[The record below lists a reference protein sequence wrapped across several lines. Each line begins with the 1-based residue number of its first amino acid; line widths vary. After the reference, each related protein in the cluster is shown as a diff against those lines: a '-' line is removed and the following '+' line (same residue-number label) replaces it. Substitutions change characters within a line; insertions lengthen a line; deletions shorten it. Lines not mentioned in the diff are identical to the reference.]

1 MEGTKMVGFGDL
13 ELLTLQQYWWIVVSL
28 IGGLFVFIMF
38 VQGGQTLINK
48 LSTNETEKTMLVNA
62 IGRKW
67 ELGFTTLVL
76 FGGALFAAFPLF
88 YATSFGGAY
97 WVWLAIL
104 FCFIIQ
110 AVSYEYRT
118 KPDNFLGQKTY
129 EAFLYING
137 TLGVFLLGTA
147 ISTFFSGSEFRID
160 SNFFSHWQNDLR
172 GLEALFNPF
181 NYLLG
186 LALIFLTKI
195 SGALYFISSID
206 HQGIRDRA
214 VASIKVNMIFFLIFF
229 LSFLGW
235 IFTKEGFAVD
245 ADGIVFMQKY
255 KYLFNFLD
263 MPLLLGMFLAGV
275 LMVIVAVFVAITF
288 RKTCCIKTGG
298 VGIVLTVTA
307 LLTSVGLNGTAYYP
321 STYDLQSSLTIMNSS
336 GSHYTL
342 MAMGYA
348 SLMVPF
354 VLAYIAYAW
363 YSMDKVKITKEE
375 IEAPDAHN
383 Y

>member
-1 MEGTKMVGFGDL
+1 MGFGDL
-13 ELLTLQQYWWIVVSL
+13 ELVTLQQYWWIIISL
-28 IGGLFVFIMF
+28 LGGLFVFIMF
-38 VQGGQTLINK
+38 VQGGQTLIDK
-48 LSTNETEKTMLVNA
+48 LSDSEIEKTMLINA

-88 YATSFGGAY
+88 YSTSFGGAY

-129 EAFLYING
+129 ELFLKING
-137 TLGVFLLGTA
+137 SLGVFLLGVA
-147 ISTFFSGSEFRID
+147 ISTFFSGSEFVID
-160 SNFFSHWQNDLR
+160 SNRFVDWQNDLR
-172 GLEALFNPF
+172 GLEALLNPA

-186 LALIFLTKI
+186 FALLFLAKI
-195 SGALYFISSID
+195 SGALYYISSID
-206 HQGIRDRA
+206 HQPIRDKA
-214 VASIKVNMIFFLIFF
+214 VESIKVNMIFFLVTF
-229 LSFLGW
+229 LSFVTW
-235 IFTKEGFAVD
+235 ILLKDGFAIDSMGV
-245 ADGIVFMQKY
+245 VYMQEY
-255 KYLFNFLD
+255 KYLYNFYD
-263 MPLLLGMFLAGV
+263 MPIVSVMFVVGV
-275 LMVIVAVFVAITF
+275 FMVIGAVYMAVEH
-288 RKTCCIKTGG
+288 KKSCCIKSGG
-298 VGIVLTVTA
+298 VGIVLTVMA
-307 LLTSVGLNGTAYYP
+307 ILLNVGFNNTAYYP
-321 STYDLQSSLTIMNSS
+321 SVSDLQSSLSIANSS

-342 MAMGYA
+342 MAMSYA

>member
-1 MEGTKMVGFGDL
+1 MFENLT
-13 ELLTLQQYWWIVVSL
+13 LLQLQQYWWFIIAL
-28 IGGLFVFIMF
+28 LGGLFVFMMF
-38 VQGGQTLINK
+38 VQGGQMLLGR
-48 LSTNETEKTMLVNA
+48 LSQTQTQKTMLVNS

-97 WVWLAIL
+97 WVWMAIL

-110 AVSYEYRT
+110 AVSYEYRS

-129 EAFLYING
+129 DAFLYING
-137 TLGVFLLGTA
+137 SLGVFLLGVA
-147 ISTFFSGSEFRID
+147 IATFFSGSEFMID
-160 SNFFSHWQNDLR
+160 DRNFSFWQNDLR

-181 NYLLG
+181 NSLLG
-186 LALIFLTKI
+186 FALVFLARIL
-195 SGALYFISSID
+195 GALYFINNISDATIYKNA
-206 HQGIRDRA
+206 IK
-214 VASIKVNMIFFLIFF
+214 SIKRDMPLFLIFF
-229 LSFLGW
+229 LGFLAW
-235 IFTKEGFAVD
+235 IFTKEGFAVS
-245 ADGIVFMQKY
+245 AEGEVFMQQY
-255 KYLFNFLD
+255 KYFMNFIQ
-263 MPLLLGMFLAGV
+263 MPIVFGIFLLGV
-275 LMVIVAVFVAITF
+275 LMVVIAVAVTVWF

-298 VGIVLTVTA
+298 LGVVLTVTA
-307 LLTSVGLNGTAYYP
+307 LLVSVGFNNTAYYP

-342 MAMGYA
+342 TAMSYV

-354 VLAYIAYAW
+354 VIAYIAYAW
-363 YSMDKVKITKEE
+363 YQMDRVKITKEE
-375 IEAPDAHN
+375 IESPDAHN

>member
-1 MEGTKMVGFGDL
+1 MGFGTL
-13 ELLTLQQYWWIVVSL
+13 ELLTLQQYWWIIISL
-28 IGGLFVFIMF
+28 LGGLFVFIMF
-38 VQGGQTLINK
+38 VQGGQTLMDK
-48 LSTNETEKTMLVNA
+48 LSDNEIEKTMLINS

-118 KPDNFLGQKTY
+118 KPNNFLGQKTY
-129 EAFLYING
+129 EIFLKING
-137 TLGVFLLGTA
+137 NIGTFLLGVA
-147 ISTFFSGSEFRID
+147 ISTFFSGSEFIID
-160 SNFFSHWQNDLR
+160 SNNFVDWQNPLR
-172 GLEALFNPF
+172 GLEALLNPY

-186 LALIFLTKI
+186 FALVFLAKI
-195 SGALYFISSID
+195 SGALYFINNID
-206 HQGIRDRA
+206 YEQIRQKA
-214 VASIKVNMIFFLIFF
+214 VKSIKINMIFFLIFF
-229 LSFLGW
+229 LSFMTW
-235 IFTKEGFAVD
+235 ILIKDGYAVAKDGFVS
-245 ADGIVFMQKY
+245 IERF
-255 KYLFNFLD
+255 KYLQNFID
-263 MPLLLGMFLAGV
+263 MPIVLAMFLIGV
-275 LMVIVAVFVAITF
+275 AMVIIAVFVTITF
-288 RKTCCIKTGG
+288 KKTCCIKTGG
-298 VGIVLTVTA
+298 IGIVLTVMA
-307 LLTSVGLNGTAYYP
+307 ILLNVGLNNTSYYP
-321 STYDLQSSLTIMNSS
+321 STVDLQSSLTIVNSS

-342 MAMGYA
+342 MTMAYV

-354 VLAYIAYAW
+354 VLAYITYAW

-375 IEAPDAHN
+375 IESPDSHN

>member
-1 MEGTKMVGFGDL
+1 MFETL
-13 ELLTLQQYWWIVVSL
+13 SLLQLQQYWWIIISL
-28 IGGLFVFIMF
+28 LGGLFVFMMF
-38 VQGGQTLINK
+38 VQGGQTLLNS
-48 LSTNETEKTMLVNA
+48 LSTNETEKTMLVNS

-88 YATSFGGAY
+88 YSTSFGGAY
-97 WVWLAIL
+97 WVWMAIL
-104 FCFIIQ
+104 FCFIVQ

-118 KPDNFLGQKTY
+118 KPNNFLGQKTY

-137 TLGVFLLGTA
+137 NLGVFLLGVA
-147 ISTFFSGSEFRID
+147 ISTFFSGSEFSID
-160 SNFFSHWQNDLR
+160 YRNFSYWQNNLR
-172 GLEALFNPF
+172 GLEALLNPS

-186 LALIFLTKI
+186 FALVFLAKI
-195 SGALYFISSID
+195 LGALYFINNID
-206 HQGIRDRA
+206 HKGIRIRA
-214 VASIKVNMIFFLIFF
+214 VRSIKFNMVIFLMFF
-229 LSFLGW
+229 LSFLTW
-235 IFTKEGFAVD
+235 VLTKNGFAID
-245 ADGIVFMQKY
+245 EDGFVYMQSF

-263 MPLLLGMFLAGV
+263 MPIVLVIFGLGV
-275 LMVIVAVFVAITF
+275 LMVILAVFVTIHF
-288 RKTCCIKTGG
+288 EKTCCIKTGG
-298 VGIVLTVTA
+298 LGVVLTVTA
-307 LLTSVGLNGTAYYP
+307 LLLNVGLNNTAYYP
-321 STYDLQSSLTIMNSS
+321 STYHMQSSLTIMNSS

-342 MAMGYA
+342 SVMGYV

-363 YSMDKVKITKEE
+363 YSMNKTQLTKEE

>member
-1 MEGTKMVGFGDL
+1 MGFGNL
-13 ELLTLQQYWWIVVSL
+13 ELLTLQQYWWIIIAL
-28 IGGLFVFIMF
+28 LGGLFVFIMF
-38 VQGGQTLINK
+38 VQGGQTLIDT
-48 LSTNETEKTMLVNA
+48 LSENETEKTMLINS

-97 WVWLAIL
+97 WVWIAIL

-118 KPDNFLGQKTY
+118 KPNNFLGKKTY
-129 EAFLYING
+129 EIFLKING
-137 TLGVFLLGTA
+137 NLGTFLLGVA
-147 ISTFFSGSEFRID
+147 ISTFFSGSEFLLTD
-160 SNFFSHWQNDLR
+160 NNFVDWQNDLR
-172 GLEALFNPF
+172 GLEALLNPY

-186 LALIFLTKI
+186 FSLVFLAKI
-195 SGALYFISSID
+195 SGALYFMSSID
-206 HQGIRDRA
+206 HEPIFNKA
-214 VASIKVNMIFFLIFF
+214 IESIKYNMILFLVFFLGFIA
-229 LSFLGW
+229 W
-235 IFTKEGFAVD
+235 ILLKDGYAVD
-245 ADGIVFMQKY
+245 MAGVVTIQEY
-255 KYLFNFLD
+255 KYFLNFIE
-263 MPLLLGMFLAGV
+263 MPIVLGMFLLGV
-275 LMVIVAVFVAITF
+275 VMVIFAVFSAIVF
-288 RKTCCIKTGG
+288 RRTCCIKTGG
-298 VGIVLTVTA
+298 VGIVFTVMA
-307 LLTSVGLNGTAYYP
+307 ILLNVGFNGTSYYP
-321 STYDLQSSLTIMNSS
+321 STPDLQSSLTIMNSS

-342 MAMGYA
+342 MVMSYV